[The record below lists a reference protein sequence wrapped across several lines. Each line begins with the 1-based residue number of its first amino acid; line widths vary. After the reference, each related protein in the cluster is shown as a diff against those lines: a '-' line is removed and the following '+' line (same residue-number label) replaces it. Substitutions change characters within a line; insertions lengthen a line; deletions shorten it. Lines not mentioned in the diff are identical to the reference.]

1 MLIMYYMFIPD
12 PNCPPR
18 RYKQFETLEKAENYL
33 KIHHNVYRSFTTN
46 KKCSIL
52 EKGTDRVVK
61 VHKFK

>member
-1 MLIMYYMFIPD
+1 MFVPD

-18 RYKQFETLEKAENYL
+18 RYKQFDTLEKVENYL
-33 KIHHNVYRSFTTN
+33 AIHQNVYRSFTKG

-61 VHKFK
+61 VHKFT